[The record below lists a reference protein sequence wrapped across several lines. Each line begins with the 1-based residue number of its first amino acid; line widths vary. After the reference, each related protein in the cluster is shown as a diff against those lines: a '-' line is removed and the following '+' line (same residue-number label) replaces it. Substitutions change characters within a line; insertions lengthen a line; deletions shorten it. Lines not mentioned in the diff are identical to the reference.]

1 MERIIVLTTIYNC
14 DKYLNKCLDS
24 IKSQNYKNWVCYL
37 LNDLSTDKSKEIAKS
52 YCSSDSRFVLI
63 NNSIKYYQPGNYD
76 QILRSNLVND
86 EDIVVEVDGDDWLAT
101 PEAFS
106 KIVKKHKEGFLIT
119 HGSFIY
125 SNGAAGF
132 STPISVNQL
141 RISQQNATHLRSW
154 RAKLWKCIK
163 KEDLMY
169 NEWYAPT
176 AGDVFFMLPM
186 LEMAGD
192 ERIIHIS
199 EYLYVYNNENP
210 INDHKVDVT
219 FQWHLASVARKKQK
233 YGRLCEKH
241 S

>member
-37 LNDLSTDKSKEIAKS
+37 LNDLSTDRSKEIAEL

-76 QILRSNLVND
+76 QILRSNLVSD
-86 EDIVVEVDGDDWLAT
+86 EDVVVEVDGDDWLAT

-106 KIVKKHKEGFLIT
+106 KVVEKHKEGFLIT

-125 SNGAAGF
+125 SDGRAGF
-132 STPISVNQL
+132 SKPFTIDQL
-141 RISQQNATHLRSW
+141 RTTLANATHLRSW
-154 RAKLWKCIK
+154 RAKLWKNIK
-163 KEDLMY
+163 LSDLFV
-169 NEWYAPT
+169 NGWYAET

-186 LEMAGD
+186 LEMAGND
-192 ERIIHIS
+192 RIYHMKDI
-199 EYLYVYNNENP
+199 LYVYNESNP
-210 INDHKVDVT
+210 INDHKVNLQKQLT
-219 FQWHLASVARKKQK
+219 FANLGRAKKPYLK
-233 YGRLCEKH
+233 IL
-241 S
+241 

>member
-1 MERIIVLTTIYNC
+1 MERVIVLTTIYNC

-37 LNDLSTDKSKEIAKS
+37 LNDLSTDKSKEIAES

-101 PEAFS
+101 PEALS
-106 KIVKKHKEGFLIT
+106 KVVEKHKEGFLIT

-125 SNGAAGF
+125 SDGRAGF
-132 STPISVNQL
+132 SKSFTIDQL
-141 RISQQNATHLRSW
+141 RITIANATHLRSW
-154 RAKLWKCIK
+154 RAKLWKSIK
-163 KEDLMY
+163 VEDLFV
-169 NEWYAPT
+169 NDWYAET

-186 LEMAGD
+186 LEMAGND
-192 ERIIHIS
+192 RICHMKDI
-199 EYLYVYNNENP
+199 LYIYNESNP
-210 INDHKVDVT
+210 INDHKVNLQKQLT
-219 FQWHLASVARKKQK
+219 FANIGRAKNKYARKF
-233 YGRLCEKH
+233 
-241 S
+241 